1 MVYKFLQNNPVVIFW
16 LVEKTFH
23 WVVSGNKF
31 AIMNVLQELATK
43 SLQIILAW
51 VSQKNY
57 VTNDAPKHTLKCL
70 P

>member
-43 SLQIILAW
+43 SLQIILA
-51 VSQKNY
+51 
-57 VTNDAPKHTLKCL
+57 
-70 P
+70 